1 MPGSDPLEKWG
12 YQVGYTPPPEL
23 SAARLRMAQQALNK
37 LETYLRRPNKK
48 TDLYAI
54 GAADDVT
61 PGLLP
66 PADVARAEKLYR
78 QLYETGGNGSTYAQD
93 SVLSLIA
100 SSRYPASIPF
110 WLELLD
116 LSRPRD
122 SFTARRRRWALA
134 ALVYLAINANHEAEI
149 ALAQAAQ
156 HANPDVRAL
165 AVYYWGRVY
174 TDSDRKLSR
183 AAAKVFQSIAV
194 KDTAFG
200 PRFQARQL
208 LLQKKLAV
216 PNDQPGGVYAFQ
228 VYFRRAKAVFSRTVE
243 LQAEQTLDDL
253 HRAIQRA
260 LEWDSDH
267 LYSFFLNNDE
277 RDDAL
282 YRFSCPYEEDRPPW
296 THEAVLGEL
305 GLVRR
310 HKFLYLFD
318 YGDSHL
324 FEIDV
329 VDIQGKALPK
339 VHYPRVTDGRGEAP
353 PQYPVYDE

>member
-1 MPGSDPLEKWG
+1 MKIRTL
-12 YQVGYTPPPEL
+12 L
-23 SAARLRMAQQALNK
+23 ALF
-37 LETYLRRPNKK
+37 
-48 TDLYAI
+48 
-54 GAADDVT
+54 
-61 PGLLP
+61 
-66 PADVARAEKLYR
+66 
-78 QLYETGGNGSTYAQD
+78 S
-93 SVLSLIA
+93 
-100 SSRYPASIPF
+100 
-110 WLELLD
+110 
-116 LSRPRD
+116 
-122 SFTARRRRWALA
+122 ALA
-134 ALVYLAINANHEAEI
+134 ALAYLAINANHEAGI

-174 TDSDRKLSR
+174 TDADRKLPR
-183 AAAKVFQSIAV
+183 ATAKVFRSIAV

-208 LLQKKLAV
+208 LRQRERVV

-228 VYFRRAKAVFSRTVE
+228 VYFRRAKSVFNRTVE

-253 HRAIQRA
+253 HRAIQHA

-277 RDDAL
+277 RDDEL

-296 THEAVLGEL
+296 TDEAVLGEL

-324 FEIDV
+324 FQIDV
-329 VDIQGKALPK
+329 VGIQEKALAK
-339 VHYPRVTDGRGEAP
+339 VQYPRVTDGQGEAP
-353 PQYPVYDE
+353 PQYPFYDE

>member
-48 TDLYAI
+48 TDLYEV
-54 GAADDVT
+54 GAVDDVT

-66 PADVARAEKLYR
+66 PADIARAEKLYR

-122 SFTARRRRWALA
+122 SFTARCRRWALA
-134 ALVYLAINANHEAEI
+134 ALAYLAINANHEAEI

-156 HANPDVRAL
+156 HANPDVGAL

-183 AAAKVFQSIAV
+183 AAAKVFQSLAV

-216 PNDQPGGVYAFQ
+216 PNDQPGGV
-228 VYFRRAKAVFSRTVE
+228 
-243 LQAEQTLDDL
+243 
-253 HRAIQRA
+253 
-260 LEWDSDH
+260 
-267 LYSFFLNNDE
+267 
-277 RDDAL
+277 
-282 YRFSCPYEEDRPPW
+282 
-296 THEAVLGEL
+296 
-305 GLVRR
+305 
-310 HKFLYLFD
+310 
-318 YGDSHL
+318 
-324 FEIDV
+324 
-329 VDIQGKALPK
+329 
-339 VHYPRVTDGRGEAP
+339 
-353 PQYPVYDE
+353 